1 MNDQT
6 NSEIEAKSNVNWTG
20 KHIFDE
26 IIEFSSKQKFNFKQI
41 NLPLKSNNSVL
52 VSQDNNPNLIQATE
66 EATYLQFDG
75 SIFSFN
81 PISLSPN
88 IQGVL
93 ELNNGGTGW
102 HKLPQDGLVQ
112 LKSKKLQTIQPQE
125 NKVLS
130 FQNQE
135 YIWIDINSNIE
146 AVINTNK
153 LLNKL
158 NLKSEIFDVTEDGI
172 RFDIDGEEEKV
183 QFFISYNDLKN
194 ILETKNDPTVLS
206 SNIQG
211 VISFS
216 QGGFGF
222 NNIERGDLLYS
233 SANNSINKLSAFNQE
248 NKVLTVKNGIPSWQD
263 IDVKVELQKQFSD
276 VTFIKEKNT
285 KLYFDGTKSFEIA
298 HIDSDING
306 KASGLSRILQIE
318 KGGTGLD
325 LSQAPLG
332 SALYIGFDKDKL
344 CYINPGEKGQVLVSN
359 GADKVPAYQYSVNNI
374 KSKNDYIISY
384 DDKDTVN
391 IELNTNVDYIWN
403 CKHRFDNAKVQNNLE
418 AKIIT
423 FDDNASKKNQNGQM
437 FVRSD
442 ELFFVKNGQEFCLS
456 SPTEASKESYVLK
469 ICDNASLKENIINP
483 HIIMLP
489 FTNTKAQQE
498 DVWKI
503 KRVDIYCHTPPQED
517 IEIDLVCDRFSILN
531 EKIAVEAFVN
541 KASSFNFSKNLF
553 HSGEMI
559 FIKTRELYG
568 ADNFT
573 IWAVIE
579 KN

>member
-1 MNDQT
+1 MNDQP
-6 NSEIEAKSNVNWTG
+6 NNEIEAKSDVNWTG
-20 KHIFDE
+20 KHIFSE
-26 IIEFSSKQKFNFKQI
+26 NIEFSSKQKFNYNQL
-41 NLPLKSNNSVL
+41 NLPLNSNNSVL
-52 VSQDNNPNLIQATE
+52 VNQDNKPNLIKAQE

-75 SIFSFN
+75 SIFTFN
-81 PISLSPN
+81 PLALSPN

-102 HKLPQDGLVQ
+102 HKLPHDGFVI
-112 LKSKKLQTIQPQE
+112 LKSKKLQTIKPEE
-125 NKVLS
+125 NRILS

-135 YIWIDINSNIE
+135 YVWIDINSNIE

-153 LLNKL
+153 LLSEL
-158 NLKSEIFDVTEDGI
+158 NLKSEIFSVNESGI
-172 RFDIDGEEEKV
+172 QFNIDNEEEKV
-183 QFFISYNDLKN
+183 PFYISFNDLKN
-194 ILETKNDPTVLS
+194 ILEQKNDPTVLS
-206 SNIQG
+206 KDIQG
-211 VISFS
+211 VISFN
-216 QGGFGF
+216 QGGLGL
-222 NNIERGDLLYS
+222 NSIERGDLLYS
-233 SANNSINKLSAFNQE
+233 AVNNTINKLSSYNQE

-263 IDVKVELQKQFSD
+263 IDVKTELQKQFSD
-276 VTFIKEKNT
+276 VTFIKEKNSR
-285 KLYFDGTKSFEIA
+285 LYFDGSKSFEIA
-298 HIDSDING
+298 TTDSDING
-306 KASGLSRILQIE
+306 NANGLSRILPIE
-318 KGGTGLD
+318 KGGTGFD

-344 CYINPGEKGQVLVSN
+344 SYVNPGEKGQILISN
-359 GADKVPAYQYSVNNI
+359 GADKVPSYSYTVNKI
-374 KSKNDYIISY
+374 KSDNYIISSE
-384 DDKDTVN
+384 DKDIVKL
-391 IELNTNVDYIWN
+391 ELNTNVDYSWN
-403 CKHRFDNAKVQNNLE
+403 NKHSFNDAKINNNLE
-418 AKIIT
+418 AKVIT
-423 FDDNASKKNQNGQM
+423 FENNSSKQNQNKQL

-442 ELFFVKNGQEFCLS
+442 ELFYVKNGQEICLS
-456 SPTEASKESYVLK
+456 SPSDSTKENHVLK
-469 ICDNASLKENIINP
+469 LCDNANLQESMINP

-503 KRVDIYCHTPPQED
+503 KRVDIYCHTPPKED

-559 FIKTRELYG
+559 FIKTRELCG

>member
-1 MNDQT
+1 MNDQP
-6 NSEIEAKSNVNWTG
+6 NSEIEAKSDVKWTG
-20 KHIFDE
+20 KHVFSE
-26 IIEFSSKQKFNFKQI
+26 NIEFSSKQKFNFNQI

-52 VSQDNNPNLIQATE
+52 VSQDNTPYLIQATE

-75 SIFSFN
+75 NVFSFN
-81 PISLSPN
+81 PLALSPN
-88 IQGVL
+88 MQGVL
-93 ELNNGGTGW
+93 EINNGGTGW
-102 HKLPQDGLVQ
+102 HKLPLDGLVH
-112 LKSKKLQTIQPQE
+112 LKSKKLQSIQPQE

-135 YIWIDINSNIE
+135 YTWIDINSNIE
-146 AVINTNK
+146 AVINANK
-153 LLNKL
+153 LLNQL
-158 NLKSEIFDVTEDGI
+158 NFKSEIFDINENGI
-172 RFDIDGEEEKV
+172 QFNVDTEEEKV
-183 QFFISYNDLKN
+183 PFFISFNDLKN
-194 ILETKNDPTVLS
+194 ILEAKNDPTVLS
-206 SNIQG
+206 SDIKG
-211 VISFS
+211 VISFL

-222 NNIERGDLLYS
+222 NTIERGDILYS
-233 SANNSINKLSAFNQE
+233 SVNNSINKLSAYNQE

-276 VTFIKEKNT
+276 VTFIKEKNAR
-285 KLYFDGTKSFEIA
+285 LYFDGTKSFEIA

-306 KASGLSRILQIE
+306 NAAGLSRTLQIE

-344 CYINPGEKGQVLVSN
+344 YYINPGEKGQVLVSN
-359 GADKVPAYQYSVNNI
+359 GADKVPAYQYPVNKI
-374 KSKNDYIISY
+374 KSKDDYIISTN
-384 DDKDTVN
+384 DKDVVN
-391 IELNTNVDYIWN
+391 IELNTSVDYAWN
-403 CKHRFDNAKVQNNLE
+403 CKHTFDNAKVQNNLE
-418 AKIIT
+418 TKIIS
-423 FDDNASKKNQNGQM
+423 FENNSSKQNQNSQM
-437 FVRSD
+437 FMRSD
-442 ELFFVKNGQEFCLS
+442 ELFFVKNGQEVCLS
-456 SPTEASKESYVLK
+456 SPAQASKECHVVK
-469 ICDNASLKENIINP
+469 VCDNAFLKENIINP
-483 HIIMLP
+483 HNIMLP